1 MPPRLNLF
9 TNRER
14 ADSFGGAAHRYDAY
28 RPRYPDQLVDDLFAF
43 GAHRVLDVGAGTGI
57 ASMQLAERGAD
68 VLAVEPDARMASI
81 AQEKG
86 IPTEIAAFER
96 WEPAGRRFD
105 LVVFAAS
112 FHWVDPEV
120 ALPKVHDI
128 LSAGG
133 KLALIWNRLIPTSP
147 TRAEFESI
155 YQDYMDVD
163 TRAIDG
169 NPDDLA
175 AMLATA
181 GFTIAHHRYPHNL
194 HYSAQQWVELVF
206 TYSNHLTLAA
216 DKATELRRR
225 LAERIDSGGVSVG
238 GDALVIVGTPS

>member
-14 ADSFGGAAHRYDAY
+14 ANSFGAAAHKYDAH
-28 RPRYPDQLVDDLFAF
+28 RPRYPDQLVDDLLAF

-57 ASMQLAERGAD
+57 ASMQLVERGAD
-68 VLAVEPDARMASI
+68 VLAVEPDTRMASI

-86 IPTEIAAFER
+86 IPTEIATFER

-112 FHWVDPEV
+112 FHWVDPAA
-120 ALPKVHDI
+120 ALPKVRDI
-128 LSAGG
+128 LSTGG
-133 KLALIWNRLIPTSP
+133 KLALMWNRLKPTRP

-155 YQDYMDVD
+155 YRDYMDVG
-163 TRAIDG
+163 TRSMDG
-169 NPDDLA
+169 NPDDLVAVLA
-175 AMLATA
+175 AA
-181 GFTIAHHRYPHNL
+181 GFTSTHERYPHTL
-194 HYSAQQWVELVF
+194 HYSTEQYVELVF

-216 DKATELRRR
+216 EKATELRSR
-225 LAERIDSGGVSVG
+225 LAERIGSAGVSVG
-238 GDALVIVGTPS
+238 GDALAILATPS